1 MFNLT
6 RSTAAAVVVSSAALY
21 SASSQAALSVEIGTG
36 LTAIQTDALALVD
49 LMWPVVIAISVA
61 FLMFKIY
68 KRGVS
73 KL

>member
-1 MFNLT
+1 MINLT
-6 RSTAAAVVVSSAALY
+6 RSTAAAVVVTGAALY
-21 SASSQAALSVEIGTG
+21 SAASQAALSSEISTG
-36 LTAIQTDALALVD
+36 LTSIQTDALALVD